1 MVRDSGHY
9 SDRFGQ
15 CAFVSVA
22 CDAAFVVIA
31 AAILMFAFSFNPAL
45 ALKIGA
51 GIALAFALRL
61 IYRLAQLSRKGV
73 CHTELWQI
81 MEPDELPHE
90 AQAIRWAQQ
99 RLEVLLLRFA
109 KGASAVSVALFAA
122 AFVITLN

>member
-1 MVRDSGHY
+1 MFRY
-9 SDRFGQ
+9 SDRFAQ
-15 CAFVSVA
+15 CAFASVA

-31 AAILMFAFSFNPAL
+31 AAILMFAFSFNPPL

-61 IYRLAQLSRKGV
+61 IYRQVQLSRKGV
-73 CHTELWQI
+73 CHTELWQL
-81 MEPDELPHE
+81 MEPDELPRE
-90 AQAIRWAQQ
+90 AQGIRRAQQ
-99 RLEVLLLRFA
+99 GLEDILLRFA